1 MVYLGRAEA
10 RRCKVYVVTKYYE
23 FLTYIYSLSRLVYIY
38 ICVCVCARA
47 RVCVCVCVCVCVSVC
62 VCECKWERV

>member
-38 ICVCVCARA
+38 IY
-47 RVCVCVCVCVCVSVC
+47 VCVCVCVCMSVSGR
-62 VCECKWERV
+62 ECK

>member
-10 RRCKVYVVTKYYE
+10 RRCKVCVVTKYYE

-38 ICVCVCARA
+38 IYIY
-47 RVCVCVCVCVCVSVC
+47 VCVCVCVCVCVSVSGR
-62 VCECKWERV
+62 ECK